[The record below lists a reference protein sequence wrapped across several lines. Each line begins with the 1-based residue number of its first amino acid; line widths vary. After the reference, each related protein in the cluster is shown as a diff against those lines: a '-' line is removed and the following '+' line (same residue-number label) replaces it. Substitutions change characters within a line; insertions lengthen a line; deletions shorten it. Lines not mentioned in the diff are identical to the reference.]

1 MITILA
7 TIFVFGLIV
16 LVHEWGHFITAK
28 LSGMIVEEFAIG
40 FGPAIF
46 EKRVGET
53 LYSLRAIPLGGYNK
67 IAGMDPEEDCGERGY
82 NKQPIWKRLI
92 VISAGAFMN
101 FVLAI
106 VLFFMM
112 MATVGTSTVST
123 EAVIGQIQENSP
135 AAMAHLEL
143 GDKILTINKQ
153 PIAAWKD
160 IRPSLVNQGEK
171 SITMTIERNGEV
183 KELSIIP
190 KTVEKDQAVL
200 GIYPTVITEPMTI
213 GEAFTGAF
221 EKTGAILVSMLVMLK
236 MMITG
241 AAGSNVAG
249 PVGIA
254 QMAGQVASHGFV
266 PLLNLTAV
274 LSINLGL
281 INLLPI
287 PVLDGGHIVVL
298 FIEGII
304 GRKLP
309 QKVLYTIQMAGLAI
323 LATVFLYATFNDI
336 TRLF

>member
-46 EKRVGET
+46 KKKVGET

-67 IAGMDPEEDCGERGY
+67 IAGMDPEEDCGDRGFS
-82 NKQPIWKRLI
+82 KQSVWKRLI
-92 VISAGAFMN
+92 VIAAGASMN

-106 VLFFMM
+106 VIFFGM
-112 MATVGTSTVST
+112 MATVGTSTVTT
-123 EAVIGQIQENSP
+123 EAIVGQIDNNSP
-135 AAMAHLEL
+135 AAYAHLEV
-143 GDKILTINKQ
+143 GDRILSINGKS
-153 PIAAWKD
+153 IADWKD
-160 IRPSLVNQGEK
+160 IRQALVNEGEN
-171 SITMTIERNGEV
+171 SIPITVERDGKVE
-183 KELSIIP
+183 ELSIIP
-190 KTVEKDQAVL
+190 KTLEKDQAVI
-200 GIYPTVITEPMTI
+200 GIYPMVYHEKMTI
-213 GEAFTGAF
+213 GQAFVGAF
-221 EKTGAILVSMLVMLK
+221 EKTWAILVSMIVMLK
-236 MMITG
+236 MIVTG
-241 AAGSNVAG
+241 AAAGSVAG

-254 QMAGQVASHGFV
+254 QMAGQVASHGFL

-298 FIEGII
+298 LIEGIT

-309 QKVLYTIQMAGLAI
+309 EKALQSIQMVGLAI
-323 LATVFLYATFNDI
+323 LAFIFLYATFNDI